1 MKRMVLM
8 LALVTIAGLALANPL
23 ESIFMSRF
31 WFDAEGHLNVLYSD
45 HIYLMGEVDLF
56 DGTNHFIRTVNPDN
70 PSTYTQVYP
79 DANCSPLQGSLQMS
93 YGYDQPPYLTEEVTW
108 GDGLDHDL
116 SPLLPG
122 QCGQQFYLSDGDE
135 NTIKFWAKDLLANPG
150 GIYGPLA
157 RCELHVYC
165 HNEIGTPVAGVP
177 IYILNSYNPSGIS
190 GADGWFNANVICTR
204 LSVVAR
210 GPVTN
215 SILFSDTFFTEPGQ
229 SYTLDV
235 LVDGTGV
242 EDPGERYP
250 LGKLT
255 AYPSILRNSSDS
267 SLHLE
272 YDGKTETD
280 AYYAL
285 YDLKGREVATQAYHG
300 ELSTWQIPKL
310 SSGVYFIS
318 LKDKHRILATRKLIV
333 LK

>member
-1 MKRMVLM
+1 MKRIVLM
-8 LALVTIAGLALANPL
+8 LALLSIVGLALANPL

-31 WFDAEGHLNVLYSD
+31 WFDAEGHLNVHYSEQ
-45 HIYLMGEVDLF
+45 IFLMSEVDLF

-79 DANCSPLQGSLQMS
+79 DANCSPLQGSLQV
-93 YGYDQPPYLTEEVTW
+93 GFAYDDPPYLTEDVTW
-108 GDGLDHDL
+108 GDGLDNDL

-122 QCGQQFYLSDGDE
+122 QCGQHFYLSDGYE
-135 NTIKFWAKDLLANPG
+135 NTIRYWAKDLLANPG
-150 GIYGPLA
+150 NIYGPNA

-165 HNEIGTPVAGVP
+165 HSETGTPVAGVP

-204 LSVVAR
+204 LSVVAK
-210 GPVTN
+210 GPVSN
-215 SILFSDTFFTEPGQ
+215 IIIFSDTFFSEPGQ

-235 LVDGTGV
+235 LVNGSGV
-242 EDPGERYP
+242 EDPGEIYP
-250 LGKLT
+250 LGELT
-255 AYPSILRNSSDS
+255 AYPNVLRISQNAA
-267 SLHLE
+267 LHLE
-272 YDGKTETD
+272 YDGKAETD

-318 LKDKHRILATRKLIV
+318 LKDKHHILATHKLIV